1 MKLLLQIW
9 IHSIMLLWPWG
20 LSSYNIY
27 MTKIFQEVAL
37 VFIRK
42 YFFVSTNLANVFD
55 RASPLNSTTLKS
67 HPDLSIFL
75 HLVGVTLLLPGQK
88 KLFPRVP
95 LSQPW
100 TTDAQWGNSLHCT
113 AENSLP
119 LPNFRYD
126 QSIFC
131 LPHRP
136 NFSDI
141 FDLCLRWVSVVRVST
156 Q

>member
-1 MKLLLQIW
+1 
-9 IHSIMLLWPWG
+9 
-20 LSSYNIY
+20 

-75 HLVGVTLLLPGQK
+75 HLVGVTLLLLGQK

-95 LSQPW
+95 LSQV
-100 TTDAQWGNSLHCT
+100 T
-113 AENSLP
+113 AME
-119 LPNFRYD
+119 D
-126 QSIFC
+126 E
-131 LPHRP
+131 RP
-136 NFSDI
+136 E
-141 FDLCLRWVSVVRVST
+141 RK
-156 Q
+156 